1 MYYAQSGSY
10 NVASGNGALGG
21 YLTGNWNVA
30 YGAYSLGTNNDG
42 SNNVAV
48 GGRAL
53 TNVDGSGNVGV
64 GFSAGSNLISGS
76 NNIYIGNQGVD
87 GESGIIRVGTS
98 GTHTQVFVAGIYAT
112 NVRGSAVMVNSS
124 GQLGVVVSS
133 ERFKTDVAPMS
144 DTERLDQLRPVTY
157 RLKSDPKGPKQ
168 YGLIAEQVAKVYP
181 ELVIRNENGRIDG
194 VRYDE
199 LAPMLL
205 NELQRERR
213 QRGREVAELKQQL
226 ADMRAAVLEL
236 QENERRLVVR

>member
-1 MYYAQSGSY
+1 
-10 NVASGNGALGG
+10 
-21 YLTGNWNVA
+21 
-30 YGAYSLGTNNDG
+30 
-42 SNNVAV
+42 
-48 GGRAL
+48 
-53 TNVDGSGNVGV
+53 
-64 GFSAGSNLISGS
+64 
-76 NNIYIGNQGVD
+76 
-87 GESGIIRVGTS
+87 
-98 GTHTQVFVAGIYAT
+98 
-112 NVRGSAVMVNSS
+112 
-124 GQLGVVVSS
+124 
-133 ERFKTDVAPMS
+133 
-144 DTERLDQLRPVTY
+144 
-157 RLKSDPKGPKQ
+157 LKSDPTGPKQ